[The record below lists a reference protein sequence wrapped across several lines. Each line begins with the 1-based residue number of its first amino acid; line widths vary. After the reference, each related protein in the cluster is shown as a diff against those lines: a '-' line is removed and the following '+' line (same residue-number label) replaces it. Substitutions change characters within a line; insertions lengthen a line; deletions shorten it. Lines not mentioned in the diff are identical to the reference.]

1 MIIQHLAPQPSR
13 TLRSIAAAHP
23 VRTYLVLV
31 FGAGYPLMLTL
42 VLSWHGMLPGGRLL
56 RALPLE
62 PAQVTALLVTWT
74 VLLPAAL
81 MITGAVGGRA
91 GVRALLRQAV
101 CWRFGR
107 GWWLVIMAGLPIL
120 TVAGALLAGA
130 SWQPVDLPRVLLAQL
145 GLLAVNVAVISLA
158 EEVAWTGVVQARLAQ
173 RHRPGVAGLLA
184 ALPFALLHWPIIGFG
199 PVSVGSALAA
209 LVALLVLGALV
220 RPLLG
225 LIMHR
230 TGGSVLAAAVL
241 HAVFNRTNNPD
252 GLVAAVT
259 TGDRYQLS
267 VLAAVLLLTGL
278 LAVRRG

>member
-1 MIIQHLAPQPSR
+1 MIIQHLEPQPSR
-13 TLRSIAAAHP
+13 TLRSIVAAHP
-23 VRTYLVLV
+23 VRAYLVLV

-42 VLSWHGMLPGGRLL
+42 ALSWHGVLPGSRLL

-74 VLLPAAL
+74 VLLPTAL
-81 MITGAVGGRA
+81 MITRVVGGRD
-91 GVRALLRQAV
+91 GVRALLRRAV
-101 CWRFGR
+101 CWRFR
-107 GWWLVIMAGLPIL
+107 RRWWLVIMAGLPIL
-120 TVAGALLAGA
+120 TVAGALLGGA

-158 EEVAWTGVVQARLAQ
+158 EEVAWTGVVQAQLAQ
-173 RHRPGVAGLLA
+173 RHGPVVAGLLA
-184 ALPFALLHWPIIGFG
+184 ALPFGLLHWPIIAFG
-199 PVSVGSALAA
+199 RVSVSSALAA

-225 LIMHR
+225 LIMDR

-267 VLAAVLLLTGL
+267 VLAAVLLFTGL
-278 LAVRRG
+278 LALHRG